1 MVKFNQSIQFVLN
14 DEDVSTEVAPGT
26 LALDYVREHIQL
38 NGTKSGCKEGDCGAC
53 TVIVGEIDAQGKL
66 RYLPMT
72 SCLLPI
78 GELHGKHLVT
88 IEGLNMQELSPVQQ
102 AMVDCGGSQC
112 GYCTPGFVVAMTAG
126 LMEPKLPLD
135 EKGAL
140 HAISGNLCRCTG
152 YRSIK
157 AAGVQA
163 IEALADK
170 LRKGDRVH
178 SLVEAGALPK
188 YFDGIEAR
196 LKQIQNGSTT
206 PENEGDVARPTEE
219 TRPRFIISG
228 GTDLYVQRGDELAD
242 ADVVLLNNR
251 PSIKAPEL
259 SEGRVSF
266 DARMT
271 FEAFAEDPLILQHL
285 PEMAAYNDL
294 IASWPMRTRSSIGG
308 NICNASPIADM
319 TCLML
324 VLEADLILSG
334 SDGRR
339 RRVPLREFYLGY
351 KKLNKKPDEIVE
363 EISFPSFSEPTIVNW
378 EKVSKRAWLDIAT
391 VNAACKL
398 RVEDGH
404 FTEAHLALGG
414 VAATPLYLAEASR
427 TLIGKPLDAASVH
440 ECVDVSM
447 SEFNPMG
454 DVRGSADYKRL
465 LARQLLLVHFEKLY
479 PETIN
484 QEALYAPLR

>member
-1 MVKFNQSIQFVLN
+1 MVKLNHSIQFILN
-14 DEDVSTEVAPGT
+14 DEDVTTDVAPGT
-26 LALDYVREHIQL
+26 LALDYAREHCQL

-53 TVIVGEIDAQGKL
+53 TVIVGELDAKGKL

-88 IEGLNMQELSPVQQ
+88 IEGLNMKNLSPVQQ

-126 LMEPKLPLD
+126 LMEPKLPLN

-163 IEALADK
+163 IESLADK
-170 LRKGDRVH
+170 LRGGDRVE
-178 SLVEAGALPK
+178 SLVEAGALPG
-188 YFDGIEAR
+188 YFAGIETR
-196 LKQIQNGSTT
+196 LKAIAGT
-206 PENEGDVARPTEE
+206 PSVPEPEPNSE
-219 TRPRFIISG
+219 TSGEKRPRFIISG
-228 GTDLYVQRGDELAD
+228 GTDLYVQRGDELPD
-242 ADVVLLNNR
+242 ADLVLLNNR
-251 PSIKAPEL
+251 PTIKAPEL
-259 SEGRVSF
+259 HDGSVVF

-271 FEAFAEDPLILQHL
+271 FEAFAEDPLILRHL
-285 PEMAAYNDL
+285 PEMPAYNDL

-324 VLEADLILSG
+324 ALEAELTLGG

-339 RRVPLREFYLGY
+339 RTIPLRDFYLGY
-351 KKLNKKPDEIVE
+351 KQMNKKPDEVVE
-363 EISFPSFSEPTIVNW
+363 EISFPTFSEPTIVNW

-398 RVEDGH
+398 RVEDNY
-404 FTEAHLALGG
+404 LPMCIWPS
-414 VAATPLYLAEASR
+414 VAWR
-427 TLIGKPLDAASVH
+427 RRRFI
-440 ECVDVSM
+440 
-447 SEFNPMG
+447 
-454 DVRGSADYKRL
+454 
-465 LARQLLLVHFEKLY
+465 
-479 PETIN
+479 
-484 QEALYAPLR
+484 

>member
-1 MVKFNQSIQFVLN
+1 MVKLNHSIRFILN
-14 DEDVSTEVAPGT
+14 DEEVTTDAAPGT
-26 LALDYVREHIQL
+26 LALDYAREHRQL

-53 TVIVGEIDAQGKL
+53 TVIVGELDARGKI

-88 IEGLNMQELSPVQQ
+88 IEGLNMKGLSPVQR

-126 LMEPKLPLD
+126 LMEPKLPLN

-157 AAGVQA
+157 TAGVQV
-163 IEALADK
+163 IESLADK
-170 LRKGDRVH
+170 LNAGDRVQ
-178 SLVEAGALPK
+178 SLVEAGALPR
-188 YFDGIEAR
+188 YFSGIEAR
-196 LKQIQNGSTT
+196 LKAIQSVPVAPEPEPSHDTPTGEST
-206 PENEGDVARPTEE
+206 
-219 TRPRFIISG
+219 PRFIISG
-228 GTDLYVQRGDELAD
+228 GTDLYVQRGDELPAAD
-242 ADVVLLNNR
+242 LVLLNNR
-251 PSIKAPEL
+251 PAIKAPEL
-259 SEGRVSF
+259 HAGRISF

-271 FEAFAEDPLILQHL
+271 FEAFAEDPLILRHL
-285 PEMAAYNDL
+285 PEMPAYNDL

-324 VLEADLILSG
+324 ALEADLTLGG

-339 RRVPLREFYLGY
+339 RTIPLREFYLGY
-351 KKLNKKPDEIVE
+351 KQLNKKPGEIVE
-363 EISFPSFSEPTIVNW
+363 EISFPGFSEPTIVNW

-398 RVEDGH
+398 RVEDNY
-404 FTEAHLALGG
+404 FTEVHLALGG

-427 TLIGKPLDAASVH
+427 ALEGKPLTAASIH
-440 ECVDVSM
+440 ACVDVAM
-447 SEFNPMG
+447 GEFTPMG

-479 PETIN
+479 PETIS
-484 QEALYAPLR
+484 QEDLYAPLR

>member
-1 MVKFNQSIQFVLN
+1 MVKLNHSIQFVLN
-14 DEDVSTEVAPGT
+14 DEAISTDVSPGM
-26 LALDYVREHIQL
+26 LALDFVRQNRQL
-38 NGTKSGCKEGDCGAC
+38 AGTKSGCKEGDCGAC
-53 TVIVGEIDAQGKL
+53 TVVVGELDASGEL

-88 IEGLNMQELSPVQQ
+88 IEGLNMKGLSPVQQ
-102 AMVDCGGSQC
+102 AMVNCGGSQC

-126 LMEPKLPLD
+126 LMEPKLPLN

-157 AAGVQA
+157 AAGIQA
-163 IEALADK
+163 IESLAGK
-170 LRKGDRVH
+170 LREGDRIT
-178 SLVEAGALPK
+178 SLVEAGALPE
-188 YFDGIEAR
+188 YFNGIADR
-196 LKQIQNGSTT
+196 LKAIQSNAAVLEAQSEDA
-206 PENEGDVARPTEE
+206 PEASAS
-219 TRPRFIISG
+219 RPRFIVSG
-228 GTDLYVQRGDELAD
+228 GTDLYVQRGDELPE

-251 PSIKAPEL
+251 PAVKAPEL
-259 SEGRVSF
+259 HEGRISF

-271 FEAFAEDPLILQHL
+271 FEAFAEDQLILRHL
-285 PEMAAYNDL
+285 PEMPAYNDL

-324 VLEADLILSG
+324 ALEAELTLSG
-334 SDGRR
+334 ADGRR
-339 RRVPLREFYLGY
+339 RQIPLREFYLGY
-351 KKLNKKPDEIVE
+351 KKLNKKPDEILE
-363 EISFPSFSEPTIVNW
+363 EISFPTFCEPTVVNW

-414 VAATPLYLAEASR
+414 VAATPLYLNDASQA
-427 TLIGKPLDAASVH
+427 LQGKPLLVESIH
-440 ECVDVSM
+440 ECVDVAM
-447 SEFNPMG
+447 GEFTPMG

-465 LARQLLLVHFEKLY
+465 LARQLLLAHFEKLY
-479 PETIN
+479 PKTIS
-484 QEALYAPLR
+484 QEDLYAPLR

>member
-1 MVKFNQSIQFVLN
+1 MVKFNHSIQFILN
-14 DEDVSTEVAPGT
+14 DEDVSTEAPPGT
-26 LALDYVREHIQL
+26 LALDYARQHRHL

-53 TVIVGEIDAQGKL
+53 TVIVGELDAQGKL

-88 IEGLNMQELSPVQQ
+88 IEGLNMKELSPVQQ

-126 LMEPKLPLD
+126 LMEPKLPLN
-135 EKGAL
+135 ETGVL

-152 YRSIK
+152 YRPIK

-170 LRKGDRVH
+170 LNTVDRVQ
-178 SLVEAGALPK
+178 SLVEAGALPE
-188 YFDGIEAR
+188 YFTGIADR
-196 LKQIQNGSTT
+196 LKTIHGETGVPQ
-206 PENEGDVARPTEE
+206 PEMALDASDGEKQ
-219 TRPRFIISG
+219 PRFIISG
-228 GTDLYVQRGDELAD
+228 GTDLYVQRGDELPNAN
-242 ADVVLLNNR
+242 VVLLNNGKR
-251 PSIKAPEL
+251 IGAPEL
-259 SEGRVSF
+259 RDGRVTF

-271 FEAFAEDPLILQHL
+271 FEAFAEDPLILRHL
-285 PEMAAYNDL
+285 PEMPAYNDL

-324 VLEADLILSG
+324 ALEAELTLSG
-334 SDGRR
+334 DDGRR
-339 RRVPLREFYLGY
+339 RNVPLREFYLGY
-351 KKLNKKPDEIVE
+351 KRLNKKPEEIVAS
-363 EISFPSFSEPTIVNW
+363 ISFPSFSEPTVVNW

-398 RVEDGH
+398 RVEDGR
-404 FTEAHLALGG
+404 FAEVHLALGG
-414 VAATPLYLAEASR
+414 VAATPLYLSEASR
-427 TLIGKPLDAASVH
+427 ALEGEPLAASSIH
-440 ECVDVSM
+440 ACIDVAM
-447 SEFNPMG
+447 GEFTPMG

-479 PETIN
+479 PETIS
-484 QEALYAPLR
+484 QEDLYAPLR

>member
-1 MVKFNQSIQFVLN
+1 MVKFNRTIQFILN
-14 DEDVSTEVAPGT
+14 DADVSIDEAPGM
-26 LALDYVREHIQL
+26 LALDYVRQHRQL

-53 TVIVGEIDAQGKL
+53 TVIVGELDQQGKL

-88 IEGLNMQELSPVQQ
+88 IEGLNMQDLSPVQQ

-126 LMEPKLPLD
+126 LMEPKLPLN

-140 HAISGNLCRCTG
+140 YAISGNLCRCTG

-157 AAGVQA
+157 AAGMQA
-163 IEALADK
+163 IEAMADK
-170 LRKGDRVH
+170 LQAGNRVH
-178 SLVEAGALPK
+178 SLVEAGALPR

-196 LKQIQNGSTT
+196 LQQIPPMPDTSTSE
-206 PENEGDVARPTEE
+206 PVSASNAGE
-219 TRPRFIISG
+219 TRPRFVVSG
-228 GTDLYVQRGDELAD
+228 GTDLYVQRGDELPD
-242 ADVVLLNNR
+242 ADVVLLNNGQR
-251 PSIKAPEL
+251 LKAPEL
-259 SEGRVSF
+259 HAGSVTF

-271 FEAFAEDPLILQHL
+271 FEAFAEDPLILRHL
-285 PEMAAYNDL
+285 PDMPAYNDL

-324 VLEADLILSG
+324 VLEAELTLSG
-334 SDGRR
+334 RDGRR
-339 RRVPLREFYLGY
+339 RQVALRDFYLGY
-351 KKLNKKPDEIVE
+351 KKMDKKPDEIVE
-363 EISFPSFSEPTIVNW
+363 SISFPSFSEPTVVNW

-398 RVEDGH
+398 RVEDGI
-404 FTEAHLALGG
+404 FTEAHFALGG
-414 VAATPLYLAEASR
+414 VAATPLYLSEASR
-427 TLIGKPLDAASVH
+427 ALAGKPLAADSIH
-440 ECVDVSM
+440 ACVDVAMGEFTPM
-447 SEFNPMG
+447 S

-479 PETIN
+479 PETIS
-484 QEALYAPLR
+484 QEDLYAPLR

>member
-1 MVKFNQSIQFVLN
+1 MVKFNHSIQFILN
-14 DEDVSTEVAPGT
+14 DEDVSTDVAPGV
-26 LALDYVREHIQL
+26 LALDYARQHCQL

-53 TVIVGEIDAQGKL
+53 TVIVGELDAQGKL

-88 IEGLNMQELSPVQQ
+88 IEGLNMKNLSPVQQ

-112 GYCTPGFVVAMTAG
+112 GYCTPGFIVAMTAG
-126 LMEPKLPLD
+126 LMEPKLPLN

-157 AAGVQA
+157 TAGVQA
-163 IEALADK
+163 IEILADK
-170 LRKGDRVH
+170 LRVGDRVE
-178 SLVEAGALPK
+178 SLVEAGALPE
-188 YFDGIEAR
+188 YFAGIEAR
-196 LKQIQNGSTT
+196 LRAIPEVPGTSEPEAGPET
-206 PENEGDVARPTEE
+206 PTGEE
-219 TRPRFIISG
+219 RPRFIISG
-228 GTDLYVQRGDELAD
+228 GTDLYVQRGAELPD
-242 ADVVLLNNR
+242 ADLVLLNNR

-259 SEGRVSF
+259 HEERVSF

-271 FEAFAEDPLILQHL
+271 FEAFAEDPLILRYL
-285 PEMAAYNDL
+285 PEMPAYNDL

-324 VLEADLILSG
+324 ALGAELTLGG
-334 SDGRR
+334 SDCRR
-339 RRVPLREFYLGY
+339 RTIPLREFYLGY
-351 KKLNKKPDEIVE
+351 KQLNKKPHEIVE
-363 EISFPSFSEPTIVNW
+363 EISFPSFSEPTVVNW

-398 RVEDGH
+398 RVEDNY
-404 FTEAHLALGG
+404 FTEVHLALGG
-414 VAATPLYLAEASR
+414 VAATPLYLTEASR
-427 TLIGKPLDAASVH
+427 ALEGKPLIAGSIH
-440 ECVDVSM
+440 ECVDVAM
-447 SEFNPMG
+447 GEFTPMG

-465 LARQLLLVHFEKLY
+465 LARQLLLIHFEKLY
-479 PETIN
+479 PETIS
-484 QEALYAPLR
+484 QEDLYAPLR